1 MSDTLSTRDIR
12 SLNKM
17 NPAARRT
24 ELGTRLNA
32 ALEGA
37 GVFSGVVTSGKTATA
52 KRFTKI
58 VAAGTVEDAGNGDVA
73 VGVPVASR
81 TAGQTAQI
89 MTKGKCTLDAQ
100 VGFPAGDFVRS
111 GTDGKAM
118 NLCHSSILTVLTGTG
133 ANFGNQP
140 ASDTV
145 DVVSNSA
152 LDDDGP
158 VVTVYGTAADN
169 SFLSE
174 EYALNGTSAV
184 EGTKTF
190 KNVCGVIIK
199 GVTAGTVTV
208 KKHSGGLTIT
218 TITAGTNKTAGVLTP
233 ARTGGSAF
241 NQDLGINTDNTEQV
255 IIMGVD
261 ENGDALTVVVTGT
274 SGADAVGDVFG
285 AITMMM
291 VGDCAAATRT
301 LTATAESDHLSWGIA
316 AEVAVAGQK
325 VDVVAR

>member
-17 NPAARRT
+17 NPASRRT

-52 KRFTKI
+52 KRFTEI

-111 GTDGKAM
+111 GTDGKAI
-118 NLCHSSILTVLTGTG
+118 NVCLSSLVTVLTGTG

-158 VVTVYGTAADN
+158 VVTVYGTAADD

-184 EGTKTF
+184 EGTETF
-190 KNVCGVIIK
+190 KNVCGVIIE

-208 KKHSGGLTIT
+208 KEHSGGATIT

-255 IIMGVD
+255 LVFGID
-261 ENGDALTVVVTGT
+261 PDGDAQTTVVTGT
-274 SGADAVGDVFG
+274 SGTDTVGDTYG
-285 AITMMM
+285 SITYIM
-291 VGDCAAATRT
+291 VGDCAAATRA
-301 LTATAESDHLSWGIA
+301 LTATAESAHLAWGVA
-316 AEVAVAGQK
+316 AEVAVAGQE